1 MLVAMRLPALLVL
14 SCLAPLAAQD
24 RLAPRG
30 MVDACE
36 TQLRKEG
43 VGLAVAVVKGGKT
56 LFERGFGTTAVVEGV
71 PVDEHTR
78 FAIGSITKQ
87 FTAACVLLLAED
99 GELAPTDAVAKWYP
113 ELTRATDITLLDLMN
128 HVSGYP
134 DYYPLDYVDARMRES
149 IEPDE
154 LLRRYAGGPLDFEP
168 RTRWS
173 YSNTGY
179 VLLGRIVEKVSGQP
193 FGEFLRARIL
203 SPLGMDDTLYEP
215 TGSEPRLAR
224 GHVSFALGEP
234 EPCTPEGRGWIGAAG
249 AMWSSA
255 DDLAKWFA
263 ALMAGRL
270 LSPQSL
276 TSMTSPRTLS
286 DGRLVDYGCGIAIG
300 VIGERRS
307 WGHDGAVDGFRA
319 SSLAIPALG
328 AAVVVLANLDAGA
341 GDLSKTLLELATAGA
356 APQPPIDVRG
366 PAVSDVVG
374 ACFRAMQRGS
384 FVGIPVTED
393 FGAVLTAERLAGASR
408 GLKPFGAI
416 GNVEV
421 VRYGERGGME
431 VAIARLAFQNA
442 VLRASVYRRP
452 DGKIA
457 QFFVTKD

>member
-1 MLVAMRLPALLVL
+1 MLMAMRLPALLVL
-14 SCLAPLAAQD
+14 LCLASLAAQD
-24 RLAPRG
+24 RLAPVG

-36 TQLRKEG
+36 AQFRRGG
-43 VGLAVAVVKGGKT
+43 VGLSVAVVKGGRT
-56 LFERGFGTTAVVEGV
+56 VFRRGFGTTAVTDGA

-99 GELAPTDAVAKWYP
+99 GKLAPTDAVARWYP
-113 ELTRATDITLLDLMN
+113 ELTKATDITLLDLMN

-134 DYYPLDYVDARMRES
+134 DYYPLDYVDARMREP

-154 LLRRYAGGPLDFEP
+154 LLRRYAGGALDFAP

-193 FGEFLRARIL
+193 FGAFLRARIL
-203 SPLGMDDTLYEP
+203 EPLEMNDTLYEP
-215 TGSEPRLAR
+215 TGSEPSLAR

-263 ALMAGRL
+263 ASMAGRL
-270 LSPQSL
+270 LSPESQA
-276 TSMTSPRTLS
+276 SMTSPRTLT

-319 SSLAIPALG
+319 SSLAIPSLG
-328 AAVVVLANLDAGA
+328 TAVVVLANLDAGA

-356 APQPPIDVRG
+356 APQSPIDVRG
-366 PAVSDVVG
+366 PAVTDVIS

-384 FVGIPVTED
+384 FVGVPVTED
-393 FGAVLTAERLAGASR
+393 FGAYLTAERLAGASR
-408 GLKPFGAI
+408 RLMPFGAV

-421 VRYGERGGME
+421 LRYGERGGME
-431 VAIARLAFQNA
+431 VTIARLAFQNA
-442 VLRASVYRRP
+442 MLEASLFRRP
-452 DGKIA
+452 DGRIA